1 MMKTFNYFLVAAV
14 MSVFAL
20 SAQAAGETA
29 ASTAGKVVVI
39 DLQRAVLSTA
49 AAKEQLKAMES
60 EKEFS
65 ENRKKAENL
74 QKEMDRRSAEAQK
87 DGATWSNE
95 QQMNYRRD
103 MEMMQK
109 EMQLVV
115 QKLQSEKQAVFNRI
129 SKDME
134 GKLKKVLEQLIK
146 EDNISLLLDKGAAHF
161 ARPDF
166 DVTEKVT
173 QRLNEAK

>member
-1 MMKTFNYFLVAAV
+1 MMKMLNSFLFAAV

-20 SAQAAGETA
+20 SVQAAGEA
-29 ASTAGKVVVI
+29 AAAPAGKVVVI

-49 AAKEQLKAMES
+49 AAREQLKAMES
-60 EKEFS
+60 EKEFA
-65 ENRKKAENL
+65 ENRKKAESI
-74 QKEMDRRSAEAQK
+74 QKEMDKKSAEAQK

-95 QQMNYRRD
+95 QQMSYRRD

-109 EMQLVV
+109 EMQLLV

-134 GKLKKVLEQLIK
+134 SKLKKVLEQLIK
-146 EDNISLLLDKGAAHF
+146 EENISLLLDKGAAHF
-161 ARPDF
+161 AHPAF